1 MTINLDRLYSIY
13 DPSAW
18 DTPESTVRKNAESTE
33 QALSIETAPQVDP
46 IPFCSWRKIHRFYR
60 DWEITEKIDGTNG
73 VVYVTAEGRV
83 LVGSRNRWLS
93 ESRDNHGFW
102 RWSQE
107 NAEAL
112 ALLGEGYHWGEWW
125 GQGIQRGY
133 GMPKKAFSL
142 FDTTPNAT
150 GVCSV
155 VPVLHH
161 GPFTEDILQSVCA
174 KLRSGGS
181 VAAPGWFSPEGVVLR
196 HCPSGTLFKY
206 TFDGDGNKGSQ

>member
-83 LVGSRNRWLS
+83 LAGSRNRWLS

-112 ALLGEGYHWGEWW
+112 ALLQLQLPGRRLGVL
-125 GQGIQRGY
+125 QT
-133 GMPKKAFSL
+133 L
-142 FDTTPNAT
+142 FLP
-150 GVCSV
+150 
-155 VPVLHH
+155 
-161 GPFTEDILQSVCA
+161 ILQYQLA
-174 KLRSGGS
+174 
-181 VAAPGWFSPEGVVLR
+181 
-196 HCPSGTLFKY
+196 
-206 TFDGDGNKGSQ
+206 